1 MLSQQLA
8 LCFLGFAG
16 FTDLIDGWIARTW
29 SSQASKL
36 GSFLDPVADKL
47 LVGTMF
53 LSLTWVGLIPVALT
67 CLVILRDIGLI
78 AGASYVRYRSLP
90 APVSFSAAFWTLGG
104 RWRHQV
110 PINDESFLQKTL
122 SRYFDATHATVQLAP
137 TLASK
142 FNTAVQLSLVAG
154 TLAAPVFNYV
164 DHPILQGLCYLTAIT
179 TIAGGLSYLISK
191 DTYKFL
197 SKKKMTDRSST

>member
-110 PINDESFLQKTL
+110 PINAKCRLMMNLKIKNKKMNHFYRKL
-122 SRYFDATHATVQLAP
+122 SRDTSTRL
-137 TLASK
+137 TRR
-142 FNTAVQLSLVAG
+142 FNWHRL
-154 TLAAPVFNYV
+154 
-164 DHPILQGLCYLTAIT
+164 
-179 TIAGGLSYLISK
+179 
-191 DTYKFL
+191 
-197 SKKKMTDRSST
+197 